1 MRELDLQ
8 YPTCPIRNILGRMSD
23 KWSLLILDTLSQNGV
38 MRYKELNHAIPDISQ
53 KMLSSTLKKLEEYRL
68 VNRKMYGEIPPR
80 VEYSLTDSG
89 KELMPSVEMMIKWAL
104 EHFEIIMEG

>member
-8 YPTCPIRNILGRMSD
+8 YPTCPIRNILSRMSD
-23 KWSLLILDTLSQNGV
+23 KWSLLILDTLNQNGI
-38 MRYKELNHAIPDISQ
+38 MRYKELNHSIPDISQ

-68 VNRKMYGEIPPR
+68 VHRKMYAEISPR

-89 KELMPSVEMMIKWAL
+89 KELMPSVQMMIKWAM
-104 EHFEIIMEG
+104 EHFEVIME

>member
-23 KWSLLILDTLSQNGV
+23 KWSLLILDTLNQKGI
-38 MRYKELNHAIPDISQ
+38 MRYKELNHEIPDISQ
-53 KMLSSTLKKLEEYRL
+53 KMLSSTLKKLEEFRL

-89 KELMPSVEMMIKWAL
+89 KELMPSVGMMIKWAL
-104 EHFEIIMEG
+104 EHFEVIME